1 MRPPDDLKTLKN
13 VPFAMLGTGLF
24 VVPAL
29 WAFALPKDVLF
40 AAAPMTGLAFLIA
53 GLHIKYRSRYTPK
66 DALWSLPLTLMLFGS
81 LLVASTTALAWRAQ
95 RPDLQALA
103 VGVAVV
109 LTIGG
114 LAAGYWSERR
124 HLAAS
129 PGEVPKALESLLD
142 LQRHRVRPMPAARQP
157 AMGKV
162 AFLAALALNAPLL
175 LQMNGWQAN
184 DVVWL
189 AMPLLGG
196 AVTYVL
202 ATGFG
207 PALARA
213 IAVRDVEKRVGQT
226 FCTSRLEELQ
236 TLRRTFWLSR
246 WLARSDLA

>member
-1 MRPPDDLKTLKN
+1 MKTLKN
-13 VPFAMLGTGLF
+13 VPFAMLGAGLF

-29 WAFALPKDVLF
+29 WAFALPKAVLF
-40 AAAPMTGLAFLIA
+40 AVAPVTGLVFLIA
-53 GLHIKYRSRYTPK
+53 GLHIKYRSRYSPQE
-66 DALWSLPLTLMLFGS
+66 ALWSLPLTLIFFGS

-95 RPDLQALA
+95 RPDLQTLA
-103 VGVAVV
+103 VGIAWL

-114 LAAGYWSERR
+114 LASGYWSEHR

-129 PGEVPKALESLLD
+129 PGQIPKPLEPLLD
-142 LQRHRVRPMPAARQP
+142 LPRHRVRPMPSPRQP
-157 AMGKV
+157 TIGRI

-175 LQMNGWQAN
+175 LQMGGWQAN

-196 AVTYVL
+196 AVTYLL

-213 IAVRDVEKRVGQT
+213 IAVRDIEKRIGQP

-246 WLARSDLA
+246 WLARPDRA